1 METYKRVLLDHCVPK
16 PLIREFGGYPATHV
30 SELGWQDLDDRPL
43 LERAAASF
51 DVLITVDQNIPYQQ
65 NLSRLAIAL
74 VILKARKNT
83 VSYLLP
89 LILRLAGCA
98 GCD

>member
-1 METYKRVLLDHCVPK
+1 MPK
-16 PLIREFGGYPATHV
+16 PLIRELGGYPATRV

-43 LERAAASF
+43 LERAAVAF
-51 DVLITVDQNIPYQQ
+51 DVLITVDRNIPYQQ

-83 VSYLLP
+83 VGYLLP
-89 LILRLAGCA
+89 LVSDLLDALDVISPG
-98 GCD
+98 DIYVIEE